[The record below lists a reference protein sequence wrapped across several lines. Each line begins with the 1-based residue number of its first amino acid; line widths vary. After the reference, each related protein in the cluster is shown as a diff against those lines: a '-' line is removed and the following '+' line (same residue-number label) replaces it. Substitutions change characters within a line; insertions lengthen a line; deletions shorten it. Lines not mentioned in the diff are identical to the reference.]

1 MATTHW
7 EVLGYGD
14 IFEEAGGLGQWLVTY
29 FYSDEIHEC
38 GDGVYSR
45 TKEGNPEA
53 VVRDILECLGGIEYE
68 AVKRNAG
75 EISEV
80 LRNQSRP
87 TPR

>member
-1 MATTHW
+1 M
-7 EVLGYGD
+7 
-14 IFEEAGGLGQWLVTY
+14 TY
-29 FYSDEIHEC
+29 SYSEKVHEC
-38 GDGVYSR
+38 GDSGYSR

-68 AVKRNAG
+68 AAKRFAG